1 MAITAKE
8 GIIRENG
15 IPFVELSGVSFF
27 NAEMTFECGQC
38 FRFDKSPN
46 GWYEGVAYGRAIR
59 ILQPTDDHVI
69 LYGSTLSDYETV
81 WRYFLSLDKD
91 YEAIQKDICE
101 RFGRYGDT
109 IY

>member
-69 LYGSTLSDYETV
+69 LYGSTLLGY
-81 WRYFLSLDKD
+81 
-91 YEAIQKDICE
+91 
-101 RFGRYGDT
+101 
-109 IY
+109 

>member
-8 GIIRENG
+8 DIIRENG
-15 IPFVELSGVSFF
+15 IPFVELSGVSSF

-46 GWYEGVAYGRAIR
+46 GGYEGVAYGRALR
-59 ILQPTDDHVI
+59 VLQPADGHVI

-81 WRYFLSLDKD
+81 WKGFLSLDED

-109 IY
+109 I